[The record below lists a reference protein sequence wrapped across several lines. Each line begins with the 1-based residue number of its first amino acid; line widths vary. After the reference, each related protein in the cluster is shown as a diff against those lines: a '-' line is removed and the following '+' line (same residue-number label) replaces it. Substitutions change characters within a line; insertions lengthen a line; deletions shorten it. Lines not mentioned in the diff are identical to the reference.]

1 MALAILLAA
10 SLAWWLHQRGELLPN
25 LLRWAGTGAIA
36 LVAVKMLETGR
47 PLLALIAA
55 GIAWGWWRT
64 QAPKAGVQGRPDDEA
79 AALALLKL
87 RPGADTDAEAIH
99 AAWRRAMQVAHP
111 DGGGS
116 DAAARA
122 VTAARDL
129 LLARAAR

>member
-10 SLAWWLHQRGELLPN
+10 GLAWWLHQRGELLPN

-47 PLLALIAA
+47 PLLALVAA

-64 QAPKAGVQGRPDDEA
+64 QAPKAAGPGRAGDEA

-87 RPGADTDAEAIH
+87 RPGADADAVH
-99 AAWRRAMQVAHP
+99 AAWRRAMQAAHP

-129 LLARAAR
+129 LLARAVR